1 MMGPSLMRTWLSQIG
16 AVIRLEMAKTF
27 FSKRG
32 LWVYLLALAPVA
44 ITTIHSLVE
53 LSSGEE
59 RQAIAAAR
67 PVSPEIL
74 RSIAPGMTPLDV
86 EEKAGAPHLKF
97 AYRQGRREALLY
109 RYSDGRD
116 RYDFRFFDGR
126 LANIRV
132 ETRDTI
138 AEDTTIFAGIFQF
151 FFLRLAIFFGCVGVF
166 TNLFRGELLDRSLH
180 YYLLTPLRREV
191 LVVGKYAAGLI
202 ATTVIF
208 VTSAALQMWTLS
220 WHFSGTE
227 ITEYLNGPG
236 WGHVFSY
243 LGVTALACLGYGSV
257 FLAAGLF
264 FKNPI
269 IPAALVEGWESLNLF
284 LPAALKKISVIYY
297 LQSLCPV
304 VAAPDP
310 EMNQFLKLLV
320 NAAEPVSPPVA
331 ILGLLAVT
339 AAVLFVAGRQARRL
353 EINYSTD

>member
-1 MMGPSLMRTWLSQIG
+1 MMSMWLSQIA
-16 AVIRLEMAKTF
+16 AVIRLEMKKTF

-53 LSSGEE
+53 LSQGET
-59 RQAIAAAR
+59 RQAMANAR
-67 PVSPEIL
+67 PIESSL
-74 RSIAPGMTPLDV
+74 LQSIKPGMSQDEVRERLG
-86 EEKAGAPHLKF
+86 EPHNQWQFRQRNRDFGSYQYTDGVDMYTYNF
-97 AYRQGRREALLY
+97 ANHQLRNVQ
-109 RYSDGRD
+109 
-116 RYDFRFFDGR
+116 
-126 LANIRV
+126 V

-138 AEDTTIFAGIFQF
+138 AVDTNIFASIFQT

-191 LVVGKYAAGLI
+191 LVVGKYLAGLI

-208 VTSAALQMWTLS
+208 VTSTALQMWTLS
-220 WHFSGTE
+220 WHFQSQDLTA
-227 ITEYLNGPG
+227 YLDGGG
-236 WGHVFSY
+236 WGHLFSY

-269 IPAALVEGWESLNLF
+269 IPAALVEVWESLNLF
-284 LPAALKKISVIYY
+284 LPAALKKVSVIYY
-297 LQSLCPV
+297 LQSLCPIL
-304 VAAPDP
+304 ASPD
-310 EMNQFLKLLV
+310 ENMNRFLKLIV
-320 NAAEPVSPPVA
+320 NSAEPVSAPVA
-331 ILGLLAVT
+331 IIGLVVLT
-339 AAVLFVAGRQARRL
+339 AIVLVIAGRKARVL

>member
-1 MMGPSLMRTWLSQIG
+1 MMTVWLSQIG

-44 ITTIHSLVE
+44 ITTIHSLAE
-53 LSSGEE
+53 LSNRED
-59 RQAIAAAR
+59 RQTLAAAR

-74 RSIAPGMTPLDV
+74 QAITNGMTPLDV
-86 EEKAGAPHLKF
+86 EAKAGEPHLRF
-97 AYRQGRREALLY
+97 AYRQGRRDALLY
-109 RYSDGRD
+109 RYSDGHD
-116 RYDFRFFDGR
+116 KYDFRFFDGR

-132 ETRDTI
+132 ETNDTI
-138 AEDTTIFAGIFQF
+138 AEDTAIFASIFQF

-166 TNLFRGELLDRSLH
+166 TNLFRGEMLDRSLH

-202 ATTVIF
+202 ATTLIF

-220 WHFSGTE
+220 WHLEGNE
-227 ITEYLNGPG
+227 LTEYLNGAG
-236 WGHVFSY
+236 WGHMFAY

-269 IPAALVEGWESLNLF
+269 IPAVLVQGWEGLNLF
-284 LPAALKKISVIYY
+284 LPAALKKVSVIYY
-297 LQSLCPV
+297 LQSLCPI
-304 VAAPDP
+304 VASPDKD
-310 EMNQFLKLLV
+310 MNQFLKLLV
-320 NAAEPVSPPVA
+320 NAAEPVSAPVA